1 MCLILGGLVYA
12 LSPIFLCVSLGLAGR
27 VKVAAAE
34 IRRAHIF
41 GMVLLAIMAFV
52 GTLVIDTGF
61 SDWWGFVGRWGLL
74 ISWTL
79 LVVTLATIY
88 VRLRSQT
95 PSPPTYQPP
104 LR

>member
-1 MCLILGGLVYA
+1 
-12 LSPIFLCVSLGLAGR
+12 
-27 VKVAAAE
+27 
-34 IRRAHIF
+34 
-41 GMVLLAIMAFV
+41 MVLLAIMAFV